1 MEVGCPVL
9 AAGARREMCLS
20 VGAET
25 VLDRQQQVLGRQV
38 GGEHLGFGRQ
48 TLAQPLQLGRLRGGR
63 LRMDANRLCRKD
75 VCFLQVDELRL
86 AFDAIRHVL
95 AERLLVQLAFSV
107 EQ

>member
-1 MEVGCPVL
+1 
-9 AAGARREMCLS
+9 
-20 VGAET
+20 
-25 VLDRQQQVLGRQV
+25 
-38 GGEHLGFGRQ
+38 
-48 TLAQPLQLGRLRGGR
+48 
-63 LRMDANRLCRKD
+63 MDANRLRRKD